1 MKKVALLGVLLLV
14 GCANVTFDPN
24 QYDSF
29 ITIKE
34 TADDAVVN
42 CDKPKVIQQSLAD
55 IQTKLK
61 HQLIYA
67 KYRAYMTQMESSIAS
82 LLEIVDGAKK
92 QYDSSE
98 PSIAYC
104 TAKMNNISAGATTI
118 FATIGRM

>member
-1 MKKVALLGVLLLV
+1 MKIVALLGVLLLV
-14 GCANVTFDPN
+14 GCANVTFDST

-34 TADDAVVN
+34 TADYASNN
-42 CDKPKVIQQSLAD
+42 CNNPIIVQQSLVE
-55 IQTKLK
+55 LHRRLN

-67 KYRAYMTQMESSIAS
+67 KYRAYMDQMESSISS
-82 LLEIVDGAKK
+82 LLDIVDGAKK

-104 TAKMNNISAGATTI
+104 TAKMDNISAGATTI
-118 FATIGRM
+118 FATIGKM

>member
-1 MKKVALLGVLLLV
+1 MKKVTLLSILLLA

-34 TADDAVVN
+34 TADVAASN
-42 CDKPKVIQQSLAD
+42 CNNPKLVQQSLVD
-55 IQTKLK
+55 LQNKLK

-104 TAKMNNISAGATTI
+104 TAKMDNISAGATTI